1 MGPKRAELL
10 DKNLGIRTYYD
21 MLYHFPTHYVDRT
34 SIRTVAELQGAA
46 MDDMPSVQLKGRFVT
61 MTVQG
66 EGARQRL
73 VGLFTDGT
81 GTMVPAHKMAAG
93 ALPHRYGLYSVR
105 QADIVQRSCQYGAPR
120 SGAA

>member
-1 MGPKRAELL
+1 MDRLRNTDIKFLRGMGPKRAELL

-21 MLYHFPTHYVDRT
+21 MLYHFPSHYVDRT

-81 GTMVPAHKMAAG
+81 GTMEV
-93 ALPHRYGLYSVR
+93 
-105 QADIVQRSCQYGAPR
+105 IWIQRIKWLR
-120 SGAA
+120 EH